1 MNSKGMN
8 FSMSEVKKN
17 KKSVEESSE
26 KTLNNEKNVKT
37 KKANTSNTGKNSNS
51 SMKKSKADNKT
62 SKTNATNKTTVA
74 TKTRI
79 KNSEKASEIK
89 LDTDVDKLAKSK
101 LNDNKKQNDT
111 EKTTK
116 KEPKTSNK
124 KAEVNKSKSSKENGN
139 NRIRSKTGINKKN
152 ESNDKKQEKS
162 LNEKKVVN
170 KKNNSKETNKNP
182 YKKSDD
188 KTDENKKKEKSKI
201 GNQQIE
207 DKEIDNKGID
217 IDESK
222 YDTVSL
228 KEIRDAIEN
237 KVNESQKQSLVK
249 KILINIGIAI
259 TMILYLILII
269 MGSKNI
275 ETIVLEKD
283 IKIIS
288 LSILAIGIFVL
299 EMAYKK
305 DNNEMA
311 INSLEILVFGASSLC
326 LVYVIK
332 LHFDNLINIIT
343 YIGGIVASYFI
354 LKLMILAITNVRKY
368 KKDNSDI
375 KEIIKK

>member
-1 MNSKGMN
+1 
-8 FSMSEVKKN
+8 MSEVEKN
-17 KKSVEESSE
+17 KKSIVESSE

-37 KKANTSNTGKNSNS
+37 KKSNTSNTGKNSNS
-51 SMKKSKADNKT
+51 SMKKSKDNNKT
-62 SKTNATNKTTVA
+62 SKINATNRTTVA

-139 NRIRSKTGINKKN
+139 NRTRSKTGINKKN

>member
-1 MNSKGMN
+1 
-8 FSMSEVKKN
+8 MSEVKKN
-17 KKSVEESSE
+17 KKSIAESSE
-26 KTLNNEKNVKT
+26 KTLNNEKNV
-37 KKANTSNTGKNSNS
+37 
-51 SMKKSKADNKT
+51 
-62 SKTNATNKTTVA
+62 TNKTTVA

-79 KNSEKASEIK
+79 KNSEKVSEIK
-89 LDTDVDKLAKSK
+89 SDANVDKLAKSK

-111 EKTTK
+111 EKNTK

-124 KAEVNKSKSSKENGN
+124 KAEVSKSKSSKENVN
-139 NRIRSKTGINKKN
+139 NRNRSKTGINKKN

-207 DKEIDNKGID
+207 DKEIDNKIID

-228 KEIRDAIEN
+228 KEIRKAIEN
-237 KVNESQKQSLVK
+237 KVNERQKQSLVK

-311 INSLEILVFGASSLC
+311 INSLEILVFGTSSLC
-326 LVYVIK
+326 LVYAIK

-343 YIGGIVASYFI
+343 YIGGIVAGYFI
-354 LKLMILAITNVRKY
+354 LKLIILGITNVRKY
-368 KKDNSDI
+368 RKDNSDI